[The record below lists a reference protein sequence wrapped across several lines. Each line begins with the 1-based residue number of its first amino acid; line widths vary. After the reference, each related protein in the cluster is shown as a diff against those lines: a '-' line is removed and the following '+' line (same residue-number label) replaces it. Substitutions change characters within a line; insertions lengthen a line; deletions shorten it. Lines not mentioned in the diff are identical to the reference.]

1 MAPILVTARIVCSS
15 KEARKTVLDAFHKII
30 EFTQPNEPEVLRYVA
45 TLPVDDTTGTV
56 LYMIEEYTNQ
66 AASDA
71 HLATPPVQDL
81 IHLFTTTS
89 VLAQPPE
96 VHTSIVTSSKPC
108 SPPPA
113 ISSKPAIVLS
123 NYAYKPGTVANALK
137 GWDEV
142 VGYVSKEEHWTR
154 GFTVGGEKGK
164 DGVRTVETYEGWEF
178 WEKVHLEIKKATAHC
193 DLNDDPSD
201 SKPLSQT
208 SNLKS
213 QLSNYHSKHSTMAQL
228 LDNLVTGPLPEPG
241 AGGEMRLY
249 YKTRKGVSRNGKSGS
264 WVYEVDRN
272 VLVST
277 SRLFLKQFREDIKEM
292 EITWPESCSVAV
304 YFDWFYTRVVKRI
317 TDADRSKYQ
326 GAMANNILQWP
337 RHSLKQYAPLVKDI
351 HLLISLWI
359 LGEFVEDATFCD
371 TVIDFLHQ
379 IIDESNDHS
388 DDYNDA
394 AEEEFRLSKLR
405 RSARLNPPKTAEK
418 SAKTGKSTAKS
429 QAGSSNSKS
438 AVNKF
443 IVLVDNAGAEDSDEE
458 EEPTYVPRYPEEFV
472 TELNAARRCTLLV
485 SQLPKNIQGRY
496 NQERIF
502 LPLPPYYPGLVEAPP
517 AMSLEE
523 MSLLERDRFIRFV
536 YGKGQAVF
544 RSTHVVVN
552 EDLVN
557 SNGDTSEFAG
567 LEIKQPKLSCIYH
580 EHVGDDSCYRL
591 GHRFHMCKP
600 TPYP

>member
-1 MAPILVTARIVCSS
+1 
-15 KEARKTVLDAFHKII
+15 
-30 EFTQPNEPEVLRYVA
+30 
-45 TLPVDDTTGTV
+45 
-56 LYMIEEYTNQ
+56 
-66 AASDA
+66 
-71 HLATPPVQDL
+71 
-81 IHLFTTTS
+81 
-89 VLAQPPE
+89 
-96 VHTSIVTSSKPC
+96 
-108 SPPPA
+108 
-113 ISSKPAIVLS
+113 
-123 NYAYKPGTVANALK
+123 
-137 GWDEV
+137 
-142 VGYVSKEEHWTR
+142 
-154 GFTVGGEKGK
+154 
-164 DGVRTVETYEGWEF
+164 
-178 WEKVHLEIKKATAHC
+178 
-193 DLNDDPSD
+193 
-201 SKPLSQT
+201 
-208 SNLKS
+208 
-213 QLSNYHSKHSTMAQL
+213 MAQL

-292 EITWPESCSVAV
+292 EITGPESCSVAV

-388 DDYNDA
+388 DDYNDGQCARKTFLNFLAPPVIRGIWSRTRPGAKLRAFVIDRILMDGTESDFRRFNMVRLSSEPEDADYLKRKA

-502 LPLPPYYPGLVEAPP
+502 LPLPPYYPGLVGRAPVEVIETSIYPPYNQLVTQEAPP